1 MTLFRV
7 TLPFLAGYFL
17 SYTYRSVN
25 ALLGPLLAEEF
36 ALSAAQ
42 LGFLTSVY
50 FLAFGACQIPLGV
63 LLDRYGPRRVNASLL
78 MVAAAGALLFATGQ
92 SYAALVAGRALIGIG
107 VSACLMSSF
116 QAWVL
121 WHPPE
126 RIALL
131 NGTAF
136 ATGAL
141 GAITAS
147 VPLEL
152 VLRALA
158 WREVFLILVGFN
170 FAIVAVLAMIVPER
184 PQLRRGESLADG
196 LAGVGRVFADP
207 AYWRIGLAL
216 FGLQAAVGALLT
228 LWMATWLRDVAG
240 YSRSEV
246 AQVLLLVNVALI
258 AGYLGFGRAAD
269 RFAQQGRSAFPLF
282 AGGLG
287 CAAACLALLA
297 LGLTFAAPLLWML
310 FIGCGSVG
318 SLAYSILTR
327 RYPREMAGRVNATL
341 NIFTFGGGFLGQWGV
356 GLVIDR
362 WPQSATGYDPQAYSY
377 AFGALWVAMLGGL
390 VWLWRGRGLFA
401 SRGP

>member
-1 MTLFRV
+1 LIFLRV

-17 SYTYRSVN
+17 SYNYRAVN

-36 ALSAAQ
+36 SLSAAQ

-50 FLAFGACQIPLGV
+50 FLAFGAFQIPLGV
-63 LLDRYGPRRVNASLL
+63 LLDRYGPRRVNASLML
-78 MVAAAGALLFATGQ
+78 VAAGGALLFASGQ
-92 SYAALVAGRALIGIG
+92 SYTALVAGRALIGLG
-107 VSACLMSSF
+107 VSGCLMSSF

-126 RIALL
+126 RIAML
-131 NGTAF
+131 NGIAF
-136 ATGAL
+136 ATGGL

-152 VLRALA
+152 LLRVLG
-158 WREVFLILVGFN
+158 WREIFLILVGFN
-170 FAIVAVLAMIVPER
+170 FAIVAVLATIVPER
-184 PQLRRGESLADG
+184 APHRRGETLAQSLT
-196 LAGVGRVFADP
+196 GVVRIFRDA
-207 AYWRIGLAL
+207 AFWRIGLAL

-240 YSRSEV
+240 YSRAEV
-246 AQVLLLVNVALI
+246 GQMLLLVNLALI
-258 AGYLGFGRAAD
+258 AGYLGYGRAAD
-269 RFAQQGRSAFPLF
+269 RLAHGGRSAFPLF
-282 AGGLG
+282 AGGIG
-287 CAAACLALLA
+287 FAAACLGLLA
-297 LGLTFAAPLLWML
+297 LGVTFAVPLLWML

-341 NIFTFGGGFLGQWGV
+341 NIFTFGGSFLGQWGV

-362 WPQSATGYDPQAYSY
+362 WPQSATGYDPQAYTY
-377 AFGALWVAMLGGL
+377 AFGALWVAMLVGL
-390 VWLWRGRGLFA
+390 AWLWSGRRLFA
-401 SRGP
+401 DAR

>member
-1 MTLFRV
+1 LILFRV

-17 SYTYRSVN
+17 SYNYRAVN

-36 ALSAAQ
+36 ALSASE

-50 FLAFGACQIPLGV
+50 FLAFGAFQIPLGV
-63 LLDRYGPRRVNASLL
+63 LLDRFGPRRVNASLL
-78 MVAAAGALLFATGQ
+78 LIAAGGALLFATGQ

-107 VSACLMSSF
+107 VSGCLMSSF

-126 RIALL
+126 RIAML
-131 NGTAF
+131 NGIAF
-136 ATGAL
+136 ATGGL

-152 VLRALA
+152 LLRALG
-158 WREVFLILVGFN
+158 WREIFLILVAFN
-170 FAIVAVLAMIVPER
+170 FAIVAVFATVVPER
-184 PQLRRGESLADG
+184 APLRRGETLADS
-196 LAGVGRVFADP
+196 LAGVGRILADP
-207 AYWRIGLAL
+207 AYWRVGLAL
-216 FGLQAAVGALLT
+216 FCLQAAVGALLT

-240 YSRSEV
+240 YSRAEV

-258 AGYLGFGRAAD
+258 AGFLGYGRAAD
-269 RFAQQGRSAFPLF
+269 RLAHKGRSAFPLLV
-282 AGGLG
+282 GGIG
-287 CAAACLALLA
+287 CAAACLGLLA
-297 LGLTFAAPLLWML
+297 LGVTVAAPLIWML

-341 NIFTFGGGFLGQWGV
+341 NIFTFGGAFLGQWGV
-356 GLVIDR
+356 GLVINR
-362 WPQSATGYDPQAYSY
+362 WPQSASGYDPQAYAY
-377 AFGALWVAMLGGL
+377 AFGVLWVAMVAGQ
-390 VWLWRGRGLFA
+390 VWLWRGRRLFE
-401 SRGP
+401 PQ